1 MASTG
6 LGMSVPPAD
15 PELSRKIE
23 AFESTTGE
31 LRTEMETSLADAAAL
46 MGHRAMTVCCII
58 AGRVDNHMNTD
69 YKGSLEELIETVLDR
84 I

>member
-1 MASTG
+1 MIIHTSG
-6 LGMSVPPAD
+6 D
-15 PELSRKIE
+15 N
-23 AFESTTGE
+23 TTYGHCPVSHE
-31 LRTEMETSLADAAAL
+31 L

-69 YKGSLEELIETVLDR
+69 YKGSLEKLIETVLDR